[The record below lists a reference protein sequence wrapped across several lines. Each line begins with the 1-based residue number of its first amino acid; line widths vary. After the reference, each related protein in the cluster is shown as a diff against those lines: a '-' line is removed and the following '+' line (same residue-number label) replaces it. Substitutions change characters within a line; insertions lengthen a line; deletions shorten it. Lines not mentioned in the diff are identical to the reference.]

1 MVARAFLS
9 FPPALFPASGESPAK
24 SNYSRTY
31 AIPRGGGIYRFP
43 CQTNS
48 LQRHLFAVSSTLS
61 SSLSLFTATLTQK
74 QGSTGYWSYQS
85 CFPVGCRLSTVGL
98 PFLLPALPP
107 LPLPSTVET
116 TVSRYHGRKTMMLIT
131 IVAVFGLLLVGLV
144 LWVLIQNTQDQKKN
158 QQMESQMNE
167 MRRDLLNLS
176 TTQAQSATKL
186 EPIAGTVATRL
197 EAVTTA
203 LKDGVK
209 DSAQITS
216 KLTSESQAA
225 MSLELKN
232 TREQISQIQN
242 QLGEVQQA
250 GKQMF
255 ETAHTLENILGGAK
269 SRGSLGEITLE
280 RLLEDS
286 LAPSQYAR
294 QYRFRS
300 GEAADAVIFLLD
312 KKKMAIDSKFP
323 LDAYRRLSTE
333 GEEARRAFVTAV
345 KSHADSISKKYIVPD
360 EDTLELALMF
370 VPSETV
376 FYELLMSTDGKG
388 QPLDEY
394 CRGRSIFPVSP
405 NTLHANL
412 RVIAMGLRGMQIEE
426 NAKHLSANLNGL
438 RKQLDTF
445 TEYFEKIGTHLKNA
459 QQSYTEA
466 DKRFDKAS
474 NTLDSLVGASES
486 AAPAIEDA
494 QGTLALPE
502 SAAKKSA

>member
-1 MVARAFLS
+1 MA
-9 FPPALFPASGESPAK
+9 PI
-24 SNYSRTY
+24 
-31 AIPRGGGIYRFP
+31 AI
-43 CQTNS
+43 
-48 LQRHLFAVSSTLS
+48 AVL
-61 SSLSLFTATLTQK
+61 LL
-74 QGSTGYWSYQS
+74 
-85 CFPVGCRLSTVGL
+85 GL
-98 PFLLPALPP
+98 
-107 LPLPSTVET
+107 V
-116 TVSRYHGRKTMMLIT
+116 
-131 IVAVFGLLLVGLV
+131 LVGLV
-144 LWVLIQNTQDQKKN
+144 VWVLLRVTADQKKN
-158 QQMESQMNE
+158 EVLESQMNE
-167 MRRDLLNLS
+167 LRRDLLNLS
-176 TTQAQSATKL
+176 TTQAQSTSKI
-186 EPIAGTVATRL
+186 EIIAGTVATRL

-216 KLTSESQAA
+216 KLTAESQAA
-225 MSLELKN
+225 MSQELKN
-232 TREQISQIQN
+232 TREQINQIQN

-269 SRGSLGEITLE
+269 SRGSLGEVTLE
-280 RLLEDS
+280 RMLEDS

-333 GEEARRAFVTAV
+333 GEEARRQFVTAV
-345 KSHADSISKKYIVPD
+345 KNHADSISKKYIVPD
-360 EDTLELALMF
+360 EDTLDVALMF

-376 FYELLMSTDGKG
+376 FYELLTSVDGKG

-394 CRGRSIFPVSP
+394 CRSRSIFPVSP

-426 NAKHLSANLNGL
+426 NAKNLAANLNGL

-445 TEYFEKIGTHLKNA
+445 AEYFATIGTHLKNA
-459 QQSYTEA
+459 QKTFTEA
-466 DKRFDKAS
+466 DKRLDKAS
-474 NTLDSLVGASES
+474 NTLDTLVNSSAG
-486 AAPAIEDA
+486 AAPVLEDA
-494 QGTLALPE
+494 QGTLALPATKN
-502 SAAKKSA
+502 SA